1 MSTWYSALELAIEQ
15 SLPTNKNNSVKQSVI
30 KDWLN
35 AKSREGLLFKA
46 QELEWS
52 GLNTWLELQPDL
64 VSKESV
70 LAYLKDN
77 GVKISEVHY
86 GLDHLSLN
94 MQKLNDA
101 GYTFDRGM
109 DDDVYLYDKNGELVD
124 TELLPEDLDIAYQNI
139 TGQIES
145 DTKYEKYTVPGGNN
159 YKELLLI
166 LPDAQSNSQEGRVTF
181 KHPDDVDGF
190 LTDLSIQ
197 GYENLDYGR
206 VDDGIHKEYVEFSGL
221 TRSELNSF
229 KKIADHNNGSLD
241 FTSLD
246 GGAPLF
252 RMGHFEQ
259 ANILAHIRFNE
270 HIDPHGK
277 RILFIN
283 EIQSDWGQEGRKKGF
298 KPNNLT
304 ADEKELQRLN
314 GFTYQ
319 RDLTP
324 EERELHTKLKEKGVG
339 ATLLEKVKNA
349 GTVPNAPFVTKTDAW
364 VSLAVKRMMHYAAEN
379 NFHTV
384 AFINGQ
390 QAVDLYDLTKQIEEV
405 RAFKNN
411 DGTFNIDAWNKGTA
425 VLEQENLTNEQ
436 LANSIGKE
444 LAEKIINESG
454 KDVSGHENGKSY
466 TGVDLRV
473 GGEGMLTFYN
483 FIIPKVTK
491 DLLKKVGG
499 ELSTITLD
507 VSETIKLSDMD
518 AKKRFDEGK
527 EVFYFSDD
535 DDELMVELSDVE
547 DFEDFFLNH
556 DFYYYGETEKQNTQ
570 VAFNITP
577 EMQKTI
583 LKGLPLFRLQDRNK
597 SEQLMLSDSDIQN
610 EIVRIQEMW
619 PGLPNVVL
627 IHSTDDLPF
636 IAPAHTQAAAY
647 DDKIYLVTSNV
658 YDLKDVQLA
667 IGHEAIGHIA
677 FANLFESEREFG
689 EFLFKVMAA
698 AQKEGSKLNELLQEV
713 EDKYPNASVE
723 TKAKELIALA
733 VEHCLDING
742 DLDIELSLIKSVY
755 AKAASFVRS
764 IGLDIP
770 FSNFELQGLILD
782 AGRLLTDPPQYSKT
796 LESLTSID
804 VYSANEVALADRDGG
819 FYRGSVS
826 QITPVHVVQ
835 NIGKN
840 VHIAHDKR
848 DLSKSIKRG
857 GKYSIKYENKRAV
870 PINIDRSTDKSLT
883 I

>member
-15 SLPTNKNNSVKQSVI
+15 SLPTNKNNLVKQSVI

-35 AKSREGLLFKA
+35 AKSREGQLFKA

-109 DDDVYLYDKNGELVD
+109 DDDVYLYDKDGELVD

-166 LPDAQSNSQEGRVTF
+166 LPDAESNSQQGRVTF

-229 KKIADHNNGSLD
+229 KKIADYNNGSLD

-314 GFTYQ
+314 GLTYQ
-319 RDLTP
+319 RELTP
-324 EERELHTKLKEKGVG
+324 EERAAHTNLKENGVG
-339 ATLLEKVKNA
+339 ITLLDKVKNA

-379 NFHTV
+379 DFSTV

-390 QAVDLYDLTKQIEEV
+390 QAADLFDLSKQIDSVGHIKHPDGTYRVWATKDSEVVIKKDNLAESELDAFIGKDIAKKIIETSTSDFSQSISGLDLTIGS
-405 RAFKNN
+405 
-411 DGTFNIDAWNKGTA
+411 DGM
-425 VLEQENLTNEQ
+425 
-436 LANSIGKE
+436 
-444 LAEKIINESG
+444 
-454 KDVSGHENGKSY
+454 
-466 TGVDLRV
+466 R
-473 GGEGMLTFYN
+473 TFYDS
-483 FIIPKVTK
+483 IVPKVTK

-507 VSETIKLSDMD
+507 VSETIKLSDTD
-518 AKKRFDEGK
+518 AKKRFEEGK

-535 DDELMVELSDVE
+535 DDELTVELSDVE

-556 DFYYYGETEKQNTQ
+556 DFYYYSETEKQNTQ

-597 SEQLMLSDSDIQN
+597 SEQLLLSDSDIKN
-610 EIVRIQEMW
+610 EIERIQEMW

-627 IHSTDDLPF
+627 IHSADDLPF

-782 AGRLLTDPPQYSKT
+782 AGRLLTDPSQYSKT

-819 FYRGSVS
+819 SYRGSVS

-848 DLSKSIKRG
+848 DLSKGIKKG